1 MNQERIFYDIASFV
15 VEKISKESG
24 EELVTF
30 LEEEG
35 FEGTKYIDLP
45 KNGIV
50 HVNIESMRYG
60 YGIQGIKI
68 AENIYD
74 EIPNHPFTINEFKT
88 IWNVLKKH
96 RKNEKRVE
104 SRDRKYLN
112 SGYSCF
118 LVKQDSLKDVNNHFW
133 SYLKNE
139 NFKSLNENNTPPEWV
154 LINVANSTFINL
166 TDNPKIISYVKDNCQ
181 NTLNCDEFKTI
192 WEVIRK
198 HR

>member
-1 MNQERIFYDIASFV
+1 MNQERIFYGIASFV

-35 FEGTKYIDLP
+35 FGGTKYIDLP

-60 YGIQGIKI
+60 YGILGIKI

-96 RKNEKRVE
+96 RKNKKRVE
-104 SRDRKYLN
+104 SRDRKHLN
-112 SGYSCF
+112 SGCSCF
-118 LVKQDSLKDVNNHFW
+118 IVKQDRLKDLNNDFW

-139 NFKSLNENNTPPEWV
+139 NFKSLNENVTPPEWV
-154 LINVANSTFINL
+154 LINVGNSTFINL
-166 TDNPKIISYVKDNCQ
+166 TDNPEIISYVKDNCQ
-181 NTLNCDEFKTI
+181 NALTCDEFKII